1 MEFIIQPFE
10 EEIFS
15 YLKNTA
21 LITGYRTYIIGGFV
35 RDRLLGRSTHNKD
48 IDVVCVGSG
57 IHFAETLAST
67 LQPHPKIATYARF
80 GTAAIYHKGWSLE
93 FVGARKESYNSD
105 SRNPVVENG
114 SLEDDQNRRDF
125 TINALAISL
134 NEENY
139 GELSDP
145 FNGLKDLA
153 DKIIQTPLDPH
164 ITFSDDPLRML
175 RAVRFATQLEF
186 TIHPVTFRAIKEQKK
201 RISIISQE
209 RISTEFNKI
218 LSAKKPSVGLAL
230 LFECGLLEIILP
242 ELFAMH
248 GVEEKNGIKHK
259 DNFWHTLQVV
269 DNMAGL
275 SDNLW
280 LRWAALLHDIAKPVT
295 KRFFPNQGWTF
306 HGHEVVGAKI
316 VAKIF
321 QRMKLPMDQKLKY
334 VQKIVELHQRPI
346 LLTKDRSEITDS
358 AIRRMLFDAG
368 EELDD
373 LLTMCEADTTTS
385 NPKKKI
391 LYLENLAYLRNRLD
405 EVEQKDHL
413 RLWQPPVS
421 GEEIMTIF
429 NIKPSKEVG
438 LIKNAIRE
446 AILDGLISN
455 ERNEAYEYMLKIAKN
470 LGLEPV
476 E

>member
-1 MEFIIQPFE
+1 MKFNIQPFE

-21 LITGYRTYIIGGFV
+21 RQSGYKTYIIGGFV

-57 IHFAETLAST
+57 IHFAEMLAAS
-67 LQPHPKIATYARF
+67 LNPQPKIATYARF

-93 FVGARKESYNSD
+93 FVGARKESYNPD

-139 GELSDP
+139 GELLDP
-145 FNGLKDLA
+145 FNGIKDLTS
-153 DKIIQTPLDPH
+153 KVIQTPLDPH

-175 RAVRFATQLEF
+175 RAIRFATQLDF
-186 TIHPVTFRAIKEQKK
+186 AIDPITFQAIKDQKS

-218 LSAKKPSVGLAL
+218 LSSKKPSVGLSL

-242 ELFAMH
+242 ELYAMH
-248 GVEEKNGIKHK
+248 GVEEKNGVKHK

-269 DNMAGL
+269 DNMSYL
-275 SDNLW
+275 SENLW
-280 LRWAALLHDIAKPVT
+280 LRWASLLHDIAKPVT
-295 KRFFPNQGWTF
+295 KKYYPNQGWTF
-306 HGHEVVGAKI
+306 HGHEVVGAKM
-316 VAKIF
+316 VARIF

-358 AIRRMLFDAG
+358 AIRRLLFDAG
-368 EELDD
+368 EALDD
-373 LLTMCEADTTTS
+373 LLIMCEADTTTS
-385 NPKKKI
+385 NAKKKAI
-391 LYLENLAYLRNRLD
+391 YLENLVYLKSRLE

-421 GEEIMTIF
+421 GEEIMHIF
-429 NIKPSKEVG
+429 NLKPSREVG

-455 ERNEAYEYMLKIAKN
+455 ERKEAYDYMLKIAKS

-476 E
+476 Q